1 VKLSQCGV
9 RLARNLLTSVSGVQ
23 DGNKRRQSGAWWYQR
38 RDAHAEKFDSK
49 PSNQTEP
56 VAFSGQSSSDQ
67 TGAKIDD
74 NSRQPVLGTKS
85 TTPAV
90 SESSRV
96 VDRAAMLSGRRAL
109 SQQPSGRLE
118 PRRYH
123 LSRRDL
129 QTALGPVS
137 QGGVSKVKAPSAVF
151 VERRTRK
158 KPSGVSAKLAS
169 TAQAEAEAL
178 KAASRPAAHVS
189 GCTEP
194 LPVVNRSLKRPGK
207 RSATARQPPPS
218 FPKPPAPTGDLDM
231 ERLAQE
237 MHAYTLE
244 QIGYTIAKQDEEHQR
259 EINFQKARARDAPVS
274 ASLRT
279 TQNIR
284 FKPRSPE
291 QRWAER
297 NPTEAAALASAT
309 AAASAADEEMES
321 DSGSDEDYVMET
333 YYRVPES
340 VLVKAIP
347 SEQIGVLVLDTDPEV
362 EFFYG
367 HESDSEEGAQDD
379 YDEDENGS
387 SCNLPRRSA
396 K

>member
-1 VKLSQCGV
+1 VAFRPV
-9 RLARNLLTSVSGVQ
+9 RNLLTSVSGVE
-23 DGNKRRQSGAWWYQR
+23 DGNKRRQSGGWWYQR
-38 RDAHAEKFDSK
+38 RDILAEKSDSK
-49 PSNQTEP
+49 PSDQREV
-56 VAFSGQSSSDQ
+56 VAFSAQNGAGQ
-67 TGAKIDD
+67 TEEKAKDD
-74 NSRQPVLGTKS
+74 DRQPFLDNKS
-85 TTPAV
+85 ATLAV
-90 SESSRV
+90 SESDRR
-96 VDRAAMLSGRRAL
+96 VDRTATPSGRRSPL
-109 SQQPSGRLE
+109 KQPSERLE
-118 PRRYH
+118 PRHYH

-129 QTALGPVS
+129 QTALGPIS
-137 QGGVSKVKAPSAVF
+137 RGGVSKAKGPAAVF